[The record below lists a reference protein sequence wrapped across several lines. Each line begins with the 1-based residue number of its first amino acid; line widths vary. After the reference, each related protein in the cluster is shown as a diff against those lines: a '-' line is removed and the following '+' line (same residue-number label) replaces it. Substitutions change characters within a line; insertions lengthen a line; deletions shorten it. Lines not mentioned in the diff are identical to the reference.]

1 LGHEEGASG
10 RFDLGA
16 RLWTCADGLH
26 RRHNKGRPSVTRD
39 AQGAS
44 RPARERD
51 DGGPPNVAQAYRP
64 IGAKNRFQSCFH
76 SGAVGLLTAP
86 SFWRRGIESGFCTR
100 SMELPRLVEVV
111 EARFQLDPA
120 HERGQVLKHDG

>member
-1 LGHEEGASG
+1 MLRKGEYAIHVHARTPGA
-10 RFDLGA
+10 
-16 RLWTCADGLH
+16 
-26 RRHNKGRPSVTRD
+26 GRPESATN
-39 AQGAS
+39 
-44 RPARERD
+44 
-51 DGGPPNVAQAYRP
+51 GGPPNVAQAYRP

-86 SFWRRGIESGFCTR
+86 SFWRRGIESGFCTP